1 MWGIRFKAP
10 HSVSPFKAT
19 RALTLAPCLALY
31 ALLCETRGFD
41 PVIKLAH
48 LVNNDIIHRIILLN
62 VFILADVSFVLIISN
77 SLYYVCIFTQG
88 LYVNICMDRQKM
100 FVNISG
106 ELLIGIIELV
116 FIPLVTTGVVL
127 G

>member
-1 MWGIRFKAP
+1 M
-10 HSVSPFKAT
+10 
-19 RALTLAPCLALY
+19 CLFWL
-31 ALLCETRGFD
+31 
-41 PVIKLAH
+41 
-48 LVNNDIIHRIILLN
+48 III
-62 VFILADVSFVLIISN
+62 VSFVLIFSN

-100 FVNISG
+100 FVNIPG